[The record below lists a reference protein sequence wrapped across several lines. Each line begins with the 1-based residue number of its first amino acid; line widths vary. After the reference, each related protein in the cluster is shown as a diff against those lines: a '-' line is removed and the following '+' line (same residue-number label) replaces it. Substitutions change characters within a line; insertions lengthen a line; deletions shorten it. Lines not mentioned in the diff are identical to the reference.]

1 MSFLEKFPIPPSVVV
16 DNCTHRANGQNSP
29 PPLAV
34 MFDLD
39 GVLVDT
45 QDAENGGLSHL
56 AAIMGLTLSQ
66 SLASDMFSG
75 KRIKECVDDLVIR
88 TGRQA
93 PENYEQIVRDKC
105 DSLLGSVPSTID
117 GVPEAL
123 AKIEV
128 PKCVVSNS
136 PFSIMEKRLNS
147 AGIRRHFDLGLFSAY
162 ELNSWKPDPQIYRL
176 AAAACDVEPRRCVVI
191 EDSAAGI
198 QAAMGAGM
206 HVIQYRGSSPSQE
219 SSPGCLAFADMAELP
234 QLITT
239 T

>member
-1 MSFLEKFPIPPSVVV
+1 MSFLGKFRSLPSAAVG
-16 DNCTHRANGQNSP
+16 NCTHREKGQKSL
-29 PPLAV
+29 PPLVV

-56 AAIMGLTLSQ
+56 AAIMGLALSESQ
-66 SLASDMFSG
+66 ASDLFSG

-93 PENYEQIVRDKC
+93 PRNYEQIVRDEC
-105 DSLLGSVPSTID
+105 DSLLGSRPSTID

-123 AKIEV
+123 AKV
-128 PKCVVSNS
+128 KMPKCVVSNS
-136 PFSIMEKRLNS
+136 PFSIMEKRLDT
-147 AGIRRHFDLGLFSAY
+147 AGLRQHFDLGLFSAY
-162 ELNSWKPDPQIYRL
+162 ELNSWKPDPRIYRL
-176 AAAACDVEPRRCVVI
+176 AATACDVEPRRCVVI
-191 EDSAAGI
+191 EDSETGV
-198 QAAMGAGM
+198 QAAMKAEM
-206 HVIQYRGSSPSQE
+206 HVMHYRGSVPSQE
-219 SSPGCLAFADMAELP
+219 QSPGCMAFAEMAKLP